1 MKKLYITLTILSII
15 FLGIGGTL
23 AAITY
28 TANAVNITQI
38 KSGNLTM
45 TIDGGGNQSVSLF
58 PSSCTSEH
66 AIKRTITAKA
76 VNTSGGK
83 VSFSIGLNI
92 TALGDDLKRET
103 MRYALS
109 TSSDSC
115 TKGLIAGGSFKD
127 KQAGSDVWLIRNDYD
142 NITRNGNNYTKT
154 YYLYIWLDE
163 IETEVVSG
171 DISIQLKGTTS
182 NNPNLAIDAGYSDSS
197 ATNTLYYKIKSNA
210 DNTTRID
217 FSKISTEDNTNGI
230 YTTTSTENG
239 VPVYYYRGAV
249 NNNHVLFANLCWEI
263 IRTTETGGVKLIYD
277 GTPSNGTCT
286 NTGASSY
293 LPDNSE
299 FNSSYDS
306 PAYVGYMYGSVYT
319 AKSKT
324 MRSLSGNIIYG
335 NDVTYD
341 TETGEYTL
349 VDTITKDVA
358 DWATDYTTIGSK
370 YHYTCFTSSNT
381 CTQVNY
387 MHYSDSSSSYYFI
400 LTDGKKHTDIL
411 EEMLNNNTNE
421 STAKKAIDLWYSS
434 NMTSYTSQLEDITF
448 CNDRS
453 ISSYGGWDKDTS
465 NSSDLGDSD
474 LLFGMFDKVEIDYE
488 LGLASLTSSLICSR
502 EIDKFTVNSD
512 NGNGA
517 LTYPVGLITA
527 DEIVHAG
534 GGLLDNNSFYLY
546 TDERDMWSL
555 SPSNFHY
562 YYANEFALYSAG
574 YFSSRNVNYASGLRP
589 VVSLK
594 PGTVVVE
601 GNGSSN
607 RPYVILTD

>member
-1 MKKLYITLTILSII
+1 MKKLYITLTVLSIV

-45 TIDGGGNQSVSLF
+45 TIDGGGNQSVGIV
-58 PSSCTSEH
+58 PASCTSEY
-66 AIKRTITAKA
+66 AIKRTITAKT

-83 VSFSIGLNI
+83 VSFSIGLDI
-92 TALGDDLKRET
+92 TALSDSFKRET

-109 TSSDSC
+109 TNSDSC

-142 NITRNGNNYTKT
+142 NITVSGTTYTKT

-171 DISIQLKGTTS
+171 DISINLKGTTS

-210 DNTTRID
+210 NNTTRID
-217 FSKISTEDNTNGI
+217 FSKISTKDNTNGI

-249 NNNHVLFANLCWEI
+249 DNNHVLFANLCWEI

-277 GTPSNGTCT
+277 GVPSNGVCANTGEASYLT
-286 NTGASSY
+286 NTSA
-293 LPDNSE
+293 
-299 FNSSYDS
+299 FNSSYNS
-306 PAYVGYMYGSVYT
+306 PAYVGYMYGSAYT
-319 AKSKT
+319 YSSKT
-324 MRSLSGNIIYG
+324 MSSLSGNIVYG
-335 NDVTYD
+335 NDVSYD
-341 TETGEYTL
+341 AATGKYTL
-349 VDTITKDVA
+349 VDTIIKDVA
-358 DWATDYTTIGSK
+358 DWATDYSTIGSK

-474 LLFGMFDKVEIDYE
+474 LLFGMLDKVEIDYE

-555 SPSNFHY
+555 SPSSFDHVSAVGFYLSSTGNFGSTY
-562 YYANEFALYSAG
+562 VDFAY
-574 YFSSRNVNYASGLRP
+574 GLRP

-601 GNGSSN
+601 GNGSSTS
-607 RPYVILTD
+607 PFIV